1 MCVAPCWAPV
11 TDTSLFCLYR
21 FGLGKATVNTNNLT
35 LGSLFP
41 TPYPVPQHTHL

>member
-11 TDTSLFCLYR
+11 TDTSLFLYR
-21 FGLGKATVNTNNLT
+21 FSLRKAAVNNNNLT

-41 TPYPVPQHTHL
+41 IPHSVPQHAHL